1 MGSIVGIISHKNL
14 LIATLIWILPT
25 LVIFPFYGILI
36 GGILM
41 TFIISVMGLKS
52 KKALGGITGDILGA
66 IAFLTEL
73 VFLLG
78 IIIFTVSVN

>member
-1 MGSIVGIISHKNL
+1 M
-14 LIATLIWILPT
+14 IWALPT
-25 LVIFPFYGILI
+25 SVIFPFYGILI

-52 KKALGGITGDILGA
+52 KKALGGINGDILGA
-66 IAFLTEL
+66 IAFLAEL

-78 IIIFTVSVN
+78 IIIFTVAVN

>member
-1 MGSIVGIISHKNL
+1 
-14 LIATLIWILPT
+14 
-25 LVIFPFYGILI
+25 
-36 GGILM
+36 M